1 MDSLTATILAVMAQ
15 TAISGLYRKEQ
26 LKIGV
31 QEAHK
36 RRPDLSDD
44 ALLELA
50 KEIHGF
56 SRDGVARSAFGHERS
71 FKFSF
76 ICFLLYIISLKQLHS
91 SFYSP
96 KSCRIQSN

>member
-1 MDSLTATILAVMAQ
+1 MDSLTATILAVMTQ

-44 ALLELA
+44 ALLGLA
-50 KEIHGF
+50 RQYSLDHSNHGL
-56 SRDGVARSAFGHERS
+56 RPR
-71 FKFSF
+71 K
-76 ICFLLYIISLKQLHS
+76 
-91 SFYSP
+91 
-96 KSCRIQSN
+96 